1 MVAAQD
7 CSGCDDK
14 GSEAMEFRT
23 LGRTGER
30 VSAIGLGGHHL
41 GFKSLNEKE
50 SIRII
55 RAALDGGINF
65 LDNSWDY
72 HDGASERRMGKAL
85 RDGYRDRAFLMTKI
99 DGRSRKEAARQLEES
114 LTTIGR
120 DTSISC
126 STTK

>member
-1 MVAAQD
+1 
-7 CSGCDDK
+7 
-14 GSEAMEFRT
+14 MEFRT

-72 HDGASERRMGKAL
+72 HDGAS
-85 RDGYRDRAFLMTKI
+85 
-99 DGRSRKEAARQLEES
+99 
-114 LTTIGR
+114 
-120 DTSISC
+120 
-126 STTK
+126 